1 MKSRINAIA
10 RQNSLRRSDLQKT
23 RMRNEIMEKIVD
35 VFTCCDEHFKCPRFV
50 PAKSTKYGYTNDLE
64 YNVMECNCDN
74 KFRDCLKKCDS
85 NTADAVGHLYFN
97 TLRIPCLTFSEQSEE
112 ATIQTPES
120 MNVVTIIP
128 DSASDTEK
136 LGKAQM
142 VISENEK
149 ESPIDQTKTI
159 NLNDNDETIQ
169 NNKQYE
175 IVMQE

>member
-1 MKSRINAIA
+1 
-10 RQNSLRRSDLQKT
+10 
-23 RMRNEIMEKIVD
+23 
-35 VFTCCDEHFKCPRFV
+35 
-50 PAKSTKYGYTNDLE
+50 
-64 YNVMECNCDN
+64 MECNCDN